1 MKAIKFFLVALM
13 TTAMMFSACNKDDDE
28 NEEPE
33 VTPTPVVEEPSE
45 EEVDAKLEKFDIS
58 NSQFG
63 VTKTT
68 GITRCNDNSLFN
80 FDTWQLI
87 FVKD

>member
-1 MKAIKFFLVALM
+1 MKNKFKFFLVAL
-13 TTAMMFSACNKDDDE
+13 TATAMMFSACKKDDE
-28 NEEPE
+28 KNEPE

>member
-1 MKAIKFFLVALM
+1 MKNMFKFLMVALM
-13 TTAMMFSACNKDDDE
+13 TTAMMFSACNKDDDK
-28 NEEPE
+28 NEPE
-33 VTPTPVVEEPSE
+33 VTPTPVVEEPTE